1 MATRRGKMK
10 KNKIKYSFLNEDPT
24 CERNILPS
32 TARTVVC
39 IAGSGFRVLPMLS
52 ASHIKTLYIV
62 DQSQTQLDHVKSV
75 LRLLKEPDYES
86 FVRTVN
92 PTSSQSLL
100 YRGSHERNY
109 KMRSRL
115 LRLFFGSQFQGGV
128 DLTATKRWP
137 LFVKIYAYLL
147 KQSKSDHSEDVN
159 YPDYIKMTFQ
169 KLMKTAYPKNFFW
182 QQLIKGRAETVEAF
196 AALISERTWT
206 DAKANLPNIEIR
218 YVNEDI
224 NNFLAS
230 KKNEIDFIS
239 YSNVLNYLGPV
250 QKMAMIASVPRALTN
265 QGQILFRSYINEIQ
279 LVTDQLKE
287 NTEKTNLLENE
298 MTGSYR
304 IKLYEKI

>member
-1 MATRRGKMK
+1 MK
-10 KNKIKYSFLNEDPT
+10 KNKLKYSFLNEDPN
-24 CERNILPS
+24 CERSVLPS
-32 TARTVVC
+32 NAQTVVC
-39 IAGSGFRVLPMLS
+39 IAGSGFRVLPLLS
-52 ASHIKTLYIV
+52 ANQIKTIYIV
-62 DQSQTQLDHVKSV
+62 DQSLVQLEHVKSV

-92 PTSSQSLL
+92 PTSSKSIL
-100 YRGSHERNY
+100 YKGLHERNY
-109 KMRSRL
+109 QMRSRL

-128 DLTATKRWP
+128 DLTTTTRWP
-137 LFVKIYAYLL
+137 LFAKLYAYLL
-147 KQSKSDHSEDVN
+147 KRSKSDLAEDIN

-169 KLMKTAYPKNFFW
+169 KLMSTPYSRNFFW
-182 QQLIKGRAETVEAF
+182 QQLIKGRAETIEAF
-196 AALISERTWT
+196 ATLISERTWT
-206 DAKANLPNIEIR
+206 QAKANLPNIEIR

-224 NNFLAS
+224 NNFLAG

-250 QKMAMIASVPRALTN
+250 QKMAMLASVPRALTN

-287 NTEKTNLLENE
+287 NTENIKLLESE